1 MLGCAFHAVYSALY
15 NCRRRANVHTVYFYK
30 ESNFGK
36 GFGFGKGY
44 GFLFLVKASDSL
56 FLLLCLINN
65 NNNSILLQIIQMGM
79 SYCK

>member
-1 MLGCAFHAVYSALY
+1 MRHIPVEVELEKQTVLGCAFHAVYSALY
-15 NCRRRANVHTVYFYK
+15 NCRRRAKVHTVYFYK

-56 FLLLCLINN
+56 FWFCA
-65 NNNSILLQIIQMGM
+65 
-79 SYCK
+79 